1 MALFIPE
8 IPVGDFAAQAAVRER
23 LANSIK
29 EGDLGVLEPL
39 ALRLAAIRGQT
50 TLDLTRKTVVLVA
63 ADHGHPH
70 GNTAVTADRAQAIG
84 GQSAP
89 VNALARQAGAVVKVA
104 DVGMVSSPQTAGV
117 VSVSAAS
124 GTKDM
129 TQGAALGLPQV
140 NDALLIGM
148 NLASIEIST
157 GLDLLVV
164 GGVGSGR
171 RLSALAIMHVLTERP
186 LRELTADQE
195 ERELVQKAIEVN
207 QPDRLDPLDVLRTV
221 GGLDI
226 SALAGLILTGAAARV
241 PLLLDDLAS
250 AAAALIAAHLSPA
263 VRAYLLAGHRSG
275 DSAHDIGLRALGL
288 RPLLDLGVHQSAG
301 CGGVLAVHIVEAA
314 ARVVN
319 EMGS

>member
-23 LANSIK
+23 LTKLIG
-29 EGDLGVLEPL
+29 ELGILEPL
-39 ALRLAAIRGQT
+39 ALRLAAIRGQIT
-50 TLDLTRKTVVLVA
+50 IDLTRKTVVLVA

-70 GNTAVTADRAQAIG
+70 GKTAVTAERAQGIA
-84 GQSAP
+84 GQGAP
-89 VNALARQAGAVVKVA
+89 VNVLARQAGAAVKVA
-104 DVGMVSSPQTAGV
+104 DVGMASSLDTAGIV
-117 VSVSAAS
+117 AVSAAL

-129 TQGAALGLPQV
+129 TQGPALGLPQV

-157 GLDLLVV
+157 GMDLLVV

-171 RLSALAIMHVLTERP
+171 RLSALAILHLLTERP
-186 LRELTADQE
+186 VSELTAHQE
-195 ERELVQKAIEVN
+195 ERKLIQQAIDVN

-226 SALAGLILTGAAARV
+226 AALAGLILTGAAARV

-275 DSAHDIGLRALGL
+275 DPAHDIGLRALGL
-288 RPLLDLGVHQSAG
+288 RPLLDLGMRQSVG
-301 CGGVLAVHIVEAA
+301 CGSVLALHIVEAA

-319 EMGS
+319 EMGNGG